1 MKFTW
6 NRVFHCEGSKHDIR
20 LLDTLGW
27 MSKDRWFFP
36 NKAIVCD
43 VIWFLFLDPPRKL
56 IDTSN
61 CILLISV
68 MRIVML
74 LLNPFWINSNLE
86 ARPHRVYLHGRPH
99 LNLLFYFG
107 FVSLGKSLWC
117 NTETKAQKTARLSNL
132 NGILESSSVDCKKEK
147 KKPKPIG
154 QELKK
159 NQVDVISRVETYV
172 CFIPLRNC

>member
-1 MKFTW
+1 
-6 NRVFHCEGSKHDIR
+6 
-20 LLDTLGW
+20 
-27 MSKDRWFFP
+27 
-36 NKAIVCD
+36 
-43 VIWFLFLDPPRKL
+43 
-56 IDTSN
+56 
-61 CILLISV
+61 
-68 MRIVML
+68 ML

-107 FVSLGKSLWC
+107 FVSLL
-117 NTETKAQKTARLSNL
+117 EKAFDATQKQKHKKQPDFP
-132 NGILESSSVDCKKEK
+132 ILMEFWKAVQLIAKKKK

>member
-6 NRVFHCEGSKHDIR
+6 NRVFHCEGSKNDIR

-99 LNLLFYFG
+99 LNLLFIS
-107 FVSLGKSLWC
+107 VLSLSW
-117 NTETKAQKTARLSNL
+117 
-132 NGILESSSVDCKKEK
+132 
-147 KKPKPIG
+147 KKPLMQHRNKST
-154 QELKK
+154 K
-159 NQVDVISRVETYV
+159 NSQTFQS
-172 CFIPLRNC
+172 

>member
-1 MKFTW
+1 
-6 NRVFHCEGSKHDIR
+6 
-20 LLDTLGW
+20 
-27 MSKDRWFFP
+27 
-36 NKAIVCD
+36 
-43 VIWFLFLDPPRKL
+43 
-56 IDTSN
+56 
-61 CILLISV
+61 
-68 MRIVML
+68 ML

-99 LNLLFYFG
+99 LNLLFIS
-107 FVSLGKSLWC
+107 VLSLSWKKPLMQHR
-117 NTETKAQKTARLSNL
+117 NTKAQKTPRLSNL

-147 KKPKPIG
+147 KKSQKPIG